1 MAKVVTLFW
10 PVRLMLPPAE
20 TPKLAIVIALEPD
33 TAPEVRSAKLE
44 NVLGLIAFEI
54 VMFPLFD
61 PPDAP
66 SRTVPA
72 VNIASSVLFKSRVLA
87 LSVPE
92 ALTLIILVFV
102 VGLTVTTPEVLMN
115 AVETPVKVSPV
126 TLMAPAF
133 AVIAPPVL

>member
-20 TPKLAIVIALEPD
+20 TPKLAIVIALEPV
-33 TAPEVRSAKLE
+33 TAPEVLSARLE
-44 NVLGLIAFEI
+44 KVLGLMAFEI

-61 PPDAP
+61 PPAAP

-72 VNIASSVLFKSRVLA
+72 VNIASSVLVRSRVLA

-92 ALTLIILVFV
+92 ALRLITFVFV
-102 VGLTVTTPEVLMN
+102 VGLSVTTPEVLTN
-115 AVETPVKVSPV
+115 AVETLVKVSPV
-126 TLMAPAF
+126 TFMAPVF

>member
-1 MAKVVTLFW
+1 
-10 PVRLMLPPAE
+10 
-20 TPKLAIVIALEPD
+20 
-33 TAPEVRSAKLE
+33 
-44 NVLGLIAFEI
+44 
-54 VMFPLFD
+54 MFPLFD